1 MAAHDG
7 SIVVKR
13 TRRRTLGRREA
24 IVGYLLIGPW
34 IIHFLVFNLGPMVA
48 SAYLSFSQYDMM
60 RPPTWVGLANYNRM
74 LFADPD
80 MWYSLKVT
88 AIYSFGSVPLTIVL
102 SMIIAMLLNQRI
114 VGLSYWRTVYFLPSV
129 VSGVAVAMLWS
140 LLFSPQAGLINRT
153 LALVGI
159 QGPSWLG
166 SPDWALPSLILM
178 SLWGVG
184 GGMVLYLAGLQG
196 IPTELYEAAE
206 IDGANAWHRFRN
218 VTIPMMSPVLLF
230 TLVMGV
236 IGSFQ
241 VFTQVYVMTGGGP
254 AKATLV
260 YGLHLYRQAFQSLQM
275 GYGSAMAW
283 LLFLVILVLTGL
295 IFRSSPAWVYYEAER
310 KR

>member
-1 MAAHDG
+1 
-7 SIVVKR
+7 
-13 TRRRTLGRREA
+13 
-24 IVGYLLIGPW
+24 
-34 IIHFLVFNLGPMVA
+34 
-48 SAYLSFSQYDMM
+48 
-60 RPPTWVGLANYNRM
+60 
-74 LFADPD
+74 

-295 IFRSSPAWVYYEAER
+295 IFRSSPAWVYFEAER